1 MADYTVR
8 NIDDM
13 YSTYLGGFKHARAE
27 LGVTAFGF
35 QVVDMPPNLDSYPE
49 HDHAE
54 AGQEEVFI
62 PLHGK
67 GAIEIEGDSIPLE
80 PGVMVRVGP
89 TAKRKLVTHDHS
101 MRVLVIGGTPG
112 KPYEPAPGT
121 EVGAPDPLA
130 RD

>member
-1 MADYTVR
+1 MPDYTVKR
-8 NIDDM
+8 IDDM

-35 QVVDMPPNLDSYPE
+35 QVVDLPPNMDSYPE

-67 GAIEIEGDSIPLE
+67 GAIEIEGEPTALE

-89 TAKRKLVTHDHS
+89 TTKRKLVTHDHS
-101 MRVLVIGGTPG
+101 LRVLVIGGTPG
-112 KPYEPAPGT
+112 EAYEPPAST

-130 RD
+130 RS